1 MILIEFKHVR
11 KEFENFVALHD
22 VNLKIHKGE
31 LFTLIGPSGCGKT
44 TTLRMINRLTE
55 PTSGQI
61 LIDGQDISNFDPV
74 MLRRNIGYIIQ
85 EIGLFPHMTIEQNI
99 SLVPRLK
106 KEDPEKYLKRVDEL
120 LELVGLDPDTYKQR
134 TPSELSGGQQQRVG
148 VIRALAADPDII
160 LMDEPF
166 SALDPISREQL
177 QDDIIELQEKIQKT
191 IVFITHDMDEAIK
204 IADRIGIMNEGEII
218 QIDTPDR
225 ILRNPKN
232 DFVKGFIGENRLKQ
246 TIGLPTA
253 KDFMQQEVITFQ
265 RTRKLTEA
273 IEKMKGKSVDS
284 LFVTNQANEWIG
296 LVTLQDV
303 QEHDGDKA
311 RTVEDIMQTDIETLD
326 ADDVVTDAA
335 KIFQHQNISAIPV
348 LDGNKLIG
356 AVTQP
361 SLIRGLAQWKQFQGD
376 DVSWN

>member
-148 VIRALAADPDII
+148 VIRAIAADPDII

>member
-120 LELVGLDPDTYKQR
+120 LELVGLDPKIYKHR

-160 LMDEPF
+160 LMDEHF

-204 IADRIGIMNEGEII
+204 IADMIAIMNEGEII